1 MSVPVHTSRVVL
13 FQITWLPIQTRA
25 SVMTG
30 EREKRLTKFR
40 LPKKRVNNGRRS
52 RLGISTIMANL
63 LMLIIVV
70 TLSSLL
76 FTWSVSSFSGYQSG
90 AGFWF
95 SSRSNANQERPNV
108 ENVFF
113 SSGGNC
119 PGGYPYCVTLYVR
132 NVGTIPITISSIYLN
147 QTLYSQSYPPIL
159 VNGVQQFQFP
169 LIGQSW
175 LKGDL
180 QTITVA
186 TSRGTTVQTT
196 WVS

>member
-1 MSVPVHTSRVVL
+1 
-13 FQITWLPIQTRA
+13 
-25 SVMTG
+25 
-30 EREKRLTKFR
+30 
-40 LPKKRVNNGRRS
+40 
-52 RLGISTIMANL
+52 MANL
-63 LMLIIVV
+63 MMLIIVV
-70 TLSSLL
+70 TLSSML
-76 FTWSVSSFSGYQSG
+76 FVWSVSSFNGYQSG

-113 SSGGNC
+113 SKTPNC
-119 PGGYPYCVTLYVR
+119 PGGYSFCVTIYIR
-132 NVGTIPITISSIYLN
+132 NVGSIPITISSIYLN

-159 VNGVQQFQFP
+159 VSGVQQFAFP

-175 LKGDL
+175 IKGDL

-186 TSRGTTVQTT
+186 TLRGTTVQTT

>member
-1 MSVPVHTSRVVL
+1 M
-13 FQITWLPIQTRA
+13 
-25 SVMTG
+25 
-30 EREKRLTKFR
+30 LTKFR
-40 LPKKRVNNGRRS
+40 LLRRRVNRDRRS

-76 FTWSVSSFSGYQSG
+76 FVWSVSSFTGYQSG

-95 SSRSNANQERPNV
+95 SSRSNSNQERPSV

-113 SSGGNC
+113 GSGANC
-119 PGGYPYCVTLYVR
+119 PGGYAYCVTIYVR
-132 NVGTIPITISSIYLN
+132 NAGTIPVTISSIYLN
-147 QTLYSQSYPPIL
+147 QTLYTQSYSPIL

-175 LKGDL
+175 MKGDL
-180 QTITVA
+180 QTLTVA

>member
-1 MSVPVHTSRVVL
+1 MTKVRLSKSRVN
-13 FQITWLPIQTRA
+13 R
-25 SVMTG
+25 S
-30 EREKRLTKFR
+30 
-40 LPKKRVNNGRRS
+40 RRS

-70 TLSSLL
+70 TLSSML
-76 FTWSVSSFSGYQSG
+76 FVWSVSSFGSYQSG

-95 SSRSNANQERPNV
+95 SSRSNANQERPSV

-113 SSGGNC
+113 SSGANC
-119 PGGYPYCVTLYVR
+119 PGGYPYCITLYVR

-147 QTLYSQSYPPIL
+147 QTLYSQSYPPIF

-175 LKGDL
+175 IKGDL